1 MGSTD
6 LSDSKTQLVAAF
18 LEVMQCSEMEAEFY
32 LESSKWDIATAISLC
47 VDANPKVSEYHDVLS
62 TCGKR
67 VRSGANGEY
76 QMSAMSDEMYYEENK
91 GPVRYNGRGG
101 NHKMI
106 QRAFHRIIVNNVL
119 HITLMYFSQ
128 ILQYHTSAVVIE
140 GLDPAW
146 TAAVQRSSG
155 KIYFTHIES
164 GFTQFEVPPGF
175 DDYET
180 PVDIADENG

>member
-1 MGSTD
+1 
-6 LSDSKTQLVAAF
+6 
-18 LEVMQCSEMEAEFY
+18 MEAEFY

-91 GPVRYNGRGG
+91 GPVRYNGRG
-101 NHKMI
+101 
-106 QRAFHRIIVNNVL
+106 
-119 HITLMYFSQ
+119 
-128 ILQYHTSAVVIE
+128 VVIE